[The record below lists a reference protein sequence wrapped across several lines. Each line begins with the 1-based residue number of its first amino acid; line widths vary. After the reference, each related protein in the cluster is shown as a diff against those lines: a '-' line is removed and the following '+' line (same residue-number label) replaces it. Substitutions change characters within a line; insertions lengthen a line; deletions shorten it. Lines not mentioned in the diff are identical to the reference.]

1 MFSLG
6 FGHAVDYFYI
16 LMIFEIFCA
25 LVITKS
31 RQEKSPWGRKLRV
44 LRGGRW
50 EEINF
55 LKETFI
61 CSPTVCTGHNWAI
74 HFLHTKT
81 PTIILSTF
89 LWLQVF
95 FFQTSLKILSKML
108 TKIPLLSCFRESED
122 LKYKH
127 NAKTICNQR
136 ISNKHPS
143 VCCMRIWCCLRE

>member
-16 LMIFEIFCA
+16 LMIFEIFGA

-74 HFLHTKT
+74 HFLRTKT

-95 FFQTSLKILSKML
+95 FLQTSYRVKCWQKSPCLVAL
-108 TKIPLLSCFRESED
+108 ESED
-122 LKYKH
+122 LKYQH
-127 NAKTICNQR
+127 SAKTICNQR
-136 ISNKHPS
+136 ISNKHSS